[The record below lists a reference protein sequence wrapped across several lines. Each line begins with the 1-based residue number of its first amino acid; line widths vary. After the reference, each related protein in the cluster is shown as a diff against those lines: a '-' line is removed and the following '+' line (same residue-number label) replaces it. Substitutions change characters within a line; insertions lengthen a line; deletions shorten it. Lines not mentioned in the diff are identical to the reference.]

1 MYTHTYTHTPVY
13 DTTAEGERESGARR
27 RAGHVRNYQRN
38 ASSPAERERESSHR
52 GVAPGAAQDMLS
64 ARKPIRGAQWELLCN
79 SMI

>member
-13 DTTAEGERESGARR
+13 DTTAEGERESRAR
-27 RAGHVRNYQRN
+27 GGEPVTYVTISGMHHPQR
-38 ASSPAERERESSHR
+38 RERESSHR

-64 ARKPIRGAQWELLCN
+64 AREPIRGAQWELLCN